1 MSVRFSTSFRG
12 KLPFQIRDIFCQYT
26 YLSHL
31 YRNVAKV
38 PKYSMRVRNLPD
50 HRLVSRIR
58 LVEGKLHFAFFFS
71 YGLVVFVCVSWYGAF
86 GYVNVCP

>member
-1 MSVRFSTSFRG
+1 MSVRFSTSFRER
-12 KLPFQIRDIFCQYT
+12 LPFQIRDIFCQYT

-50 HRLVSRIR
+50 HLCPGYDWWRASYISP
-58 LVEGKLHFAFFFS
+58 FS
-71 YGLVVFVCVSWYGAF
+71 FHMDLLYSCVFHGMALL
-86 GYVNVCP
+86 GM